1 MGYETGGSTHRIEKE
16 EPSPHRLLRRLKR
29 ITLFLFSLTVV
40 VVAFL
45 VLSLLYLRSQ
55 ALPTT
60 SFLQTSMIYDS
71 EEKPI
76 DSLSV
81 GQNRQPVD
89 LEELSPYLI
98 KATIAIED
106 RRFYQHTGIDFRGLA
121 RAIAIDLKT
130 MSKDQG
136 ASTITQ
142 QLARNLYLNHDRTW
156 TRKVKEAVYAVQ
168 IELQYSKK
176 EILEQYL
183 NQIYY
188 GHSTYGAQAAAQMFF
203 AKDAKDLTLA
213 EAALLAGVPKGPR
226 YYSPYLDMDNAKSR
240 QRLILSTMAKQGI
253 ITKAESEAAAAEPLV
268 IIPQEESRKRA
279 EAPYFRDYIRSIVTD
294 QLKISEP
301 LYDSGGLKIYTTL
314 DLRAQK
320 SAEAAVAGQV
330 GTTGDLQ
337 AALVAIDPRT
347 GYIKAMVGGKDYA
360 TNQYNRVFTTT
371 RQPGSSFKPVVYLTA
386 LSQSVSPLTTY
397 RDEPTDFPYDD
408 GKKVYRPD
416 NFGSKYTFDLLNMR
430 EAISKS
436 NNVYAVHT
444 LVDIGADKVIE
455 TARKMGITS
464 KLSPLPSLALGTFP
478 VSPFE
483 MAAAFGSIANNGI
496 RVEPTAVLRIEDH
509 EGHVIYRAHPA
520 KVKVAEPSQTYV
532 LTNLMESIFDEGG
545 TGYRVSEL
553 IKRPAAGKTGT
564 TDADAWMVGF
574 TPELSTAV
582 WVGYDRDRTI
592 SSAESQ
598 KAAPIFAEF
607 TENALAAVPPKQFQV
622 PDGVVN
628 IYIDLKTGKLANQ
641 GCPDSRLEAFV
652 MGTEPT
658 EYCTDAPEIAPLVEE
673 KGKSSWWKD
682 FKTWWNE

>member
-1 MGYETGGSTHRIEKE
+1 MGYDTDGPTRRVEKQ
-16 EPSPHRLLRRLKR
+16 EPSLLRFLRRLKR
-29 ITLFLFSLTVV
+29 IMMFLFSLALVMG
-40 VVAFL
+40 AFL

-55 ALPTT
+55 ALPAT

-71 EEKPI
+71 AENPI

-89 LEELSPYLI
+89 LEDLSPYLI

-106 RRFYQHTGIDFRGLA
+106 RRFYEHPGIDFRGLT

-142 QLARNLYLNHDRTW
+142 QLARNLYLNHERTW
-156 TRKVKEAVYAVQ
+156 TRKIKEAVYAVQ
-168 IELQYSKK
+168 IELQYSKAQ
-176 EILEQYL
+176 ILEQYL

-188 GHSTYGAQAAAQMFF
+188 GHSTYGAQAAARMFF
-203 AKDAKDLTLA
+203 NKDAKDLTLA

-240 QRLILSTMAKQGI
+240 QRLILSTMANQGI
-253 ITKAESEAAAAEPLV
+253 ITKAESLAAAAEPLLIV
-268 IIPQEESRKRA
+268 PQEDSRKRA
-279 EAPYFRDYIRSIVTD
+279 EAPYFRDYIRTIVTD

-301 LYDSGGLKIYTTL
+301 LYDSGGLKIYTSL
-314 DLRAQK
+314 DLRAQR
-320 SAEAAVAGQV
+320 SAEAAVVSQV

-337 AALVAIDPRT
+337 AALVSIDPRT
-347 GYIKAMVGGKDYA
+347 GYIKAMVGGKNYA
-360 TNQYNRVFTTT
+360 ANQFNRVFTTT
-371 RQPGSSFKPVVYLTA
+371 RQPGSTFKPVVYLTA
-386 LSQSVSPLTTY
+386 LSQNFSPLTTY

-408 GKKVYRPD
+408 GKEIYHPD
-416 NFGSKYTFDLLNMR
+416 NFGSKYTFDLLDMR

-436 NNVYAVHT
+436 NNIYAVHT

-496 RVEPTAVLRIEDH
+496 RVEPTAILRIEDSN
-509 EGHVIYRAHPA
+509 GHVIYRAQPNR
-520 KVKVAEPSQTYV
+520 VKVAEPAQAYV
-532 LTNLMESIFDEGG
+532 LTHLMESVFEEGG
-545 TGYRVSEL
+545 TGYRVSDL

-564 TDADAWMVGF
+564 TNADAWMVGF

-592 SSAESQ
+592 SSAEAH

-622 PDGVVN
+622 PDGVVS
-628 IYIDLKTGKLANQ
+628 IYVDLKSGKLANQ

-652 MGTEPT
+652 VGTEPT
-658 EYCTDAPEIAPLVEE
+658 EYCTDAPEIIPLVEE

-682 FKTWWNE
+682 FKNWWDE